1 MFKSLKQLFDLRHD
15 QGDYDAID
23 GAIRDGVRIGG
34 TNLWVL
40 IFAILIASV
49 GLNVNSTAVII
60 GAMLISPLMRP
71 ILGIGYGAAV
81 SDFRLI
87 RSAARS
93 LLIFAALSMVTSTC
107 YFLLSPLSQAQSE
120 LLARTT
126 PTLWDVLIAFF
137 GGCAG
142 IVAQTRKGESTV
154 IPGAAIA
161 TALMPP
167 LCTAGYA
174 LASHNWDFLWGA
186 AYLFLINA
194 FFIALATFLFVKLM
208 GFPEHEEADPVLRRR
223 AHFAIALGVVALAV
237 PSAFLAYGLVK
248 DQLFI
253 GAGKQLQRAL
263 AGQPGAIVLTQEVA
277 VRERR
282 IDITLGGAAL
292 PPEAETALRASLRSA
307 GFPNATLRLRHVGQE
322 RIDLGALRDQ
332 LRSDLYAST
341 MNQLEDRSSKV
352 DALTLELAKQ
362 QQAMARQRE
371 IIAETLAQ
379 YPAIERMAV
388 ADGSVAGRAAE
399 SAVPALVV
407 VLHAS
412 PRLDESELERIRAG
426 LRVRLP
432 TLQLELVQSSL
443 PQPAEGKRR
452 RQRQ

>member
-1 MFKSLKQLFDLRHD
+1 MLKKLQHLFDLRHD
-15 QGDYDAID
+15 QNEFDVIDA
-23 GAIRDGVRIGG
+23 AIRAGVRVGG

-71 ILGIGYGAAV
+71 ILGIGYGAGI

-93 LLIFAALSMVTSTC
+93 LLIFAALSILTSTL
-107 YFLLSPLSQAQSE
+107 YFLLSPLSHAQSE

-142 IVAQTRKGESTV
+142 IVAQTRKEESTV

-174 LASHNWDFLWGA
+174 LASQNWDFLWGA

-223 AHFAIALGVVALAV
+223 AHFAIALGVLALAV
-237 PSAFLAYGLVK
+237 PSGYLAYGLVK

-253 GAGKQLQRAL
+253 AAGKQVQSAL
-263 AGQPGAIVLTQEVA
+263 AAQPGVIMLTREVA

-282 IDITLGGAAL
+282 IDITLGGPALAPEVEAAL
-292 PPEAETALRASLRSA
+292 RGQLRQA
-307 GFPNATLRLRHVGQE
+307 GFPGATLHLRHVGQE
-322 RIDLGALRDQ
+322 RIDLIALREQ

-341 MNQLEDRSSKV
+341 VGQLQDRSSKV
-352 DALTLELAKQ
+352 EALTLELAKQ
-362 QQAMARQRE
+362 QQAAALQRQ

-379 YPAIERMAV
+379 YPTIERMAV
-388 ADGSVAGRAAE
+388 ANGSVAGRGDGAAMQ
-399 SAVPALVV
+399 ALVV
-407 VLHAS
+407 TVHAQ
-412 PRLDESELERIRAG
+412 PQLAEAELERIRAG

-432 TLQLELVQSSL
+432 KVQVELLQST
-443 PQPAEGKRR
+443 PPPPPAAVRR
-452 RQRQ
+452 RQR